1 MSGFPLSPQAPVVF
15 FRVFMLTHNFGRLGT
30 IALVSSLF
38 AFANAAAAVITVA
51 SNDYVI
57 DTPYNNNNHG
67 SFVYLYPG
75 YGFASASYNN
85 TTTAIKLQVTSNGL
99 WASNEYTG
107 RVAASDSSGSD
118 WFATKFAQGELIEG
132 TDFNGSGVINYLNL
146 PGGGVHNQFA
156 LGGPSGYI
164 GFSFTDGSSL
174 THYGWARLS
183 VTDDGFS
190 SYSMTLHEWAYE
202 TVANTAIA
210 AGSYSSIPEPATVGL
225 IAALG
230 ALGVA
235 AVRRRKSTR

>member
-1 MSGFPLSPQAPVVF
+1 MVF
-15 FRVFMLTHNFGRLGT
+15 FVYLMLTHTGRLGT

-38 AFANAAAAVITVA
+38 TFANAAAAVITVA

-57 DTPYNNNNHG
+57 DTPYNINNHG

-107 RVAASDSSGSD
+107 RVAASDRSGSD
-118 WFATKFAQGELIEG
+118 WFATKFTQGELIES
-132 TDFNGSGVINYLNL
+132 TDFSGSGVINYLNL
-146 PGGGVHNQFA
+146 QFA

-183 VTDDGFS
+183 VADEGFS

-235 AVRRRKSTR
+235 AVRRRKPIH